1 MEEKSTLVRA
11 QVLMTREQ
19 RRRIERLA
27 EQEGRSLSDITRRAL
42 EAGLDQLEGET
53 DEALRRERENLLAM
67 RVLRERA
74 LARYGV
80 YQGDL
85 VNEAREERDRQ
96 VDDVWKQS

>member
-1 MEEKSTLVRA
+1 MKQEKTLVRA

-27 EQEGRSLSDITRRAL
+27 EKEGRSLSDITRRAL

>member
-1 MEEKSTLVRA
+1 MEQERTLVRA
-11 QVLMTREQ
+11 QVLMTRDQ

-27 EQEGRSLSDITRRAL
+27 EQEGRSLSDVTRRAL
-42 EAGLDQLEGET
+42 DAGLDTLEGDT
-53 DEALRRERENLLAM
+53 DEAVRRERENLLAM